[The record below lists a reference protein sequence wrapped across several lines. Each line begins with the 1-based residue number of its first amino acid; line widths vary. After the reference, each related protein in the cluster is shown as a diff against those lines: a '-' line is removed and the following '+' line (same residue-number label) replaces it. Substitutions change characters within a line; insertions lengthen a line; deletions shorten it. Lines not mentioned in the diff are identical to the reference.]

1 MKRIIKEN
9 TEIWRRRCSEMQRPN
24 HHCNLLSKIMY
35 YYYPLT
41 PLFCTPRNN
50 AEKKAW
56 TLRFRQ
62 TFNITPIRFRQI
74 EKKLKERCE
83 KYSVTYIAPSL
94 TDSVQAIKER
104 KSLLHK
110 KCQATAEKVRWKN
123 MTVSDRNKRAANK
136 KRQGELVYQQ
146 QCKASKTL

>member
-1 MKRIIKEN
+1 MDIKVS
-9 TEIWRRRCSEMQRPN
+9 TDLQ
-24 HHCNLLSKIMY
+24 HHPHTIPAN
-35 YYYPLT
+35 
-41 PLFCTPRNN
+41 R
-50 AEKKAW
+50 
-56 TLRFRQ
+56 
-62 TFNITPIRFRQI
+62 
-74 EKKLKERCE
+74 KKLKERCE

-110 KCQATAEKVRWKN
+110 KFQATADKVRWKN

-146 QCKASKTL
+146 QCKASKTLYNPPPTPNIESASETRARRRKGQ